1 MKMYKLTQTETHT
14 YKGESPEEILE
25 LFNEGVLDCAESIT
39 VTVEEI
45 TKNFSGA
52 VSQLEPDEAKIQIC
66 EACGLTLG
74 EGGYHRNDEVTLTF
88 STLKH
93 AQNQAIVQGIK
104 YAMDYLEDIN
114 YHDGAN
120 AVSEFLTMLTEPSF
134 GGVPTWQAKFMN
146 THALYSTE
154 CEGSN

>member
-1 MKMYKLTQTETHT
+1 MTIYKITQTETFFG
-14 YKGESPEEILE
+14 YADNLADAQE
-25 LFNEGVLDCAESIT
+25 LWNQGVYDCATSLN
-39 VTVEEI
+39 VTFEEADFE
-45 TKNFSGA
+45 NQ
-52 VSQLEPDEAKIQIC
+52 VSQLDTAESKIEIC
-66 EACGLTLG
+66 ETCGLTLG
-74 EGGYHRNDEVTLTF
+74 EGGYHRNDDVTVTF

-114 YHDGAN
+114 LHSGAN
-120 AVSEFLTMLTEPSF
+120 AVSEFLTLLTEPSF
-134 GGVPTWQAKFMN
+134 GDVSPWQKRFLS